1 MIHVKLFGPT
11 SVEVDGQWLPPGA
24 LRGRPRQILEI
35 LAAANGAPVAKDRL
49 SDLVWDGNPP
59 ASYQGTLES
68 YVCNLRHSLGVKS
81 GRASVLATSAA
92 GYQLSGPTVSIDLAD
107 AHAHLTAAS
116 GSADVAVDHALAAM
130 RLASGELLESEPYAA
145 WADRSRDVFTRAAV
159 TAYVRAAGLANGT
172 RRFDDA
178 TRLAQ
183 EAVRLDRLCELAWQ
197 QLIRAY
203 WLSGRHGEALRA
215 YADLRQ
221 VMVDELGDEP
231 GPESRELYFA
241 VLQDSSDDRDRRRF
255 AGRELQTLLVLLRQS
270 LASTPGAVL
279 PARDSALSAAAAK
292 VIAAMA

>member
-1 MIHVKLFGPT
+1 MINVRLFGAT
-11 SVEVDGQWLPPGA
+11 SVEVDGRWLPPGA

-35 LAAANGAPVAKDRL
+35 LAAADGAPVAKDRL
-49 SDLVWDGNPP
+49 SDLVWDGAPP

-92 GYQLSGPTVSIDLAD
+92 GYVLAGPDVSVDLSE
-107 AHAHLTAAS
+107 AHRHLAAS
-116 GSADVAVDHALAAM
+116 GSADVVVDHALAAV
-130 RLASGELLESEPYAA
+130 RLATGELLESEPYAA
-145 WADRSRDVFTRAAV
+145 WADRSRDVFSRSAV
-159 TAYVRAAGLANGT
+159 TAYVRAAGLANGV

-178 TRLAQ
+178 TRLAH

-221 VMVDELGDEP
+221 VMIDELGDEP
-231 GPESRELYFA
+231 GPESRDLYFA
-241 VLQDSSDDRDRRRF
+241 VLRDSSDDSDRRRF
-255 AGRELQTLLVLLRQS
+255 AGPELQTLLVLLRQS